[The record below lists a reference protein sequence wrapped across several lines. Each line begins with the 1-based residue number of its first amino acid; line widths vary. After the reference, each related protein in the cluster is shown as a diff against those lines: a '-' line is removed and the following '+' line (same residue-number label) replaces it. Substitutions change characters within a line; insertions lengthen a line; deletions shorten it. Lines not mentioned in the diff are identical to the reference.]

1 MDKAFHSLLRS
12 IPAYQ
17 ARIEKAEASLCGL
30 IARYPDSRQLSH
42 YLIFLLAANGR
53 YADAARECR
62 RILDVYPDDPVA
74 LLWKELIRLR
84 WHDSRCRSR
93 PGHSPRQHRRW
104 QRVSP
109 TAC

>member
-12 IPAYQ
+12 LPAYRV
-17 ARIEKAEASLCGL
+17 RIEKEETSLRGL

-53 YADAARECR
+53 YADAAQECR
-62 RILDVYPDDPVA
+62 RILDVYPNDPVA
-74 LLWKELIRLR
+74 LLWRELIRLR
-84 WHDSRCRSR
+84 WHHSGCR
-93 PGHSPRQHRRW
+93 PRSGQSLRQRRRW
-104 QRVSP
+104 QRVSH